1 MSDHSCGY
9 HCQQP
14 ECIKAQRDELARRYF
29 EQLGLV
35 KRDYKRD
42 YTQGWNDALNKAVD
56 KMSVDFRESF
66 GKDTLHSIAI
76 YLKAQTFSLEPRGKA
91 HEQEL
96 LITALSA
103 IQMLTS
109 SYRKE
114 HGLDGAWD
122 APLLNGEAACK
133 AINNY
138 LKCL

>member
-14 ECIKAQRDELARRYF
+14 KCIKAQRDELASNYF
-29 EQLGLV
+29 KQLGQV
-35 KRDYKRD
+35 NKDYM
-42 YTQGWNDALNKAVD
+42 QGWNDALNTTAD
-56 KMSVDFRESF
+56 KMVADFSLPF
-66 GKDTLHSIAI
+66 GKDTLHSIVI
-76 YLKAQTFSLEPRGKA
+76 YLKAQGFSLEARGKA

-122 APLLNGEAACK
+122 TPLLTGEAACK

>member
-14 ECIKAQRDELARRYF
+14 ECIKAQRDELASKYF
-29 EQLGLV
+29 KQLGLV
-35 KRDYKRD
+35 NQDYA
-42 YTQGWNDALNKAVD
+42 QGWNDALNKAAD
-56 KMSVDFRESF
+56 KMSVDFKESF
-66 GKDTLHSIAI
+66 GKDTLYSLAV

-91 HEQEL
+91 YEQEL

-138 LKCL
+138 LRCL

>member
-14 ECIKAQRDELARRYF
+14 ECIKAQRDELASKYF
-29 EQLGLV
+29 KQLGLV
-35 KRDYKRD
+35 KQDYA
-42 YTQGWNDALNKAVD
+42 QGWNDALNKAAD
-56 KMSVDFRESF
+56 KMSVDFKESF
-66 GKDTLHSIAI
+66 GKDTLYSLAV
-76 YLKAQTFSLEPRGKA
+76 YLKAQTFSLESRGKER
-91 HEQEL
+91 EQEL

-138 LKCL
+138 LRCL

>member
-14 ECIKAQRDELARRYF
+14 ECIKAQRDELASNYF
-29 EQLGLV
+29 KQLGRV
-35 KRDYKRD
+35 NKDYM
-42 YTQGWNDALNKAVD
+42 QGWNDALNTTAD
-56 KMSVDFRESF
+56 KMVADFSLSF
-66 GKDTLHSIAI
+66 GKDTLYSIAI
-76 YLKAQTFSLEPRGKA
+76 YLKAQGFSLEARGKA
-91 HEQEL
+91 YEQEL

-122 APLLNGEAACK
+122 TPLLTGEAACK